1 MLYKLI
7 KHIIYILI
15 GYTVPQRLLRGYIF
29 IIEDVLCGTIRV
41 GSVISLN
48 KLNNIQRAY
57 YDNNKYKVKVIHKT
71 SSQSHKG
78 RRDRLNQLQQYYIN
92 KYSSQYKAFFTVKI
106 F

>member
-29 IIEDVLCGTIRV
+29 IIEDVLCGTIRI

-48 KLNNIQRAY
+48 KLNNIQRTY
-57 YDNNKYKVKVIHKT
+57 YGDNKYRVKIIHKT
-71 SSQSHKG
+71 SSKLHKQ
-78 RRDRLNQLQQYYIN
+78 RRHRLNELQQYYIN
-92 KYSSQYKAFFTVKI
+92 KLSSQYKVVLQI
-106 F
+106 

>member
-41 GSVISLN
+41 GTTISLT
-48 KLNNIQRAY
+48 KLQDIQRAY
-57 YDNNKYKVKVIHKT
+57 YGNNKYKVKVIHKT
-71 SSQSHKG
+71 SSKLHKQ
-78 RRDRLNQLQQYYIN
+78 RRDRLNQLQNYYID
-92 KYSSQYKAFFTVKI
+92 KYSRYYKVVLQI
-106 F
+106 

>member
-15 GYTVPQRLLRGYIF
+15 GYTVPQRILRGYIF

-48 KLNNIQRAY
+48 KLNNIQRTY

-71 SSQSHKG
+71 SSQFHKE
-78 RRDRLNQLQQYYIN
+78 RRDRLNQLQNYYID
-92 KYSSQYKAFFTVKI
+92 KYSRYYKVVLQI
-106 F
+106 

>member
-15 GYTVPQRLLRGYIF
+15 GYTVPQRILRGYIF

-57 YDNNKYKVKVIHKT
+57 YDNNKYRVKVIHKT
-71 SSQSHKG
+71 SSQFHKE

-92 KYSSQYKAFFTVKI
+92 KLSRQYKVVLQI
-106 F
+106 

>member
-15 GYTVPQRLLRGYIF
+15 GYTVPQRILKGYIYVV
-29 IIEDVLCGTIRV
+29 EDVLCGTIRI

-57 YDNNKYKVKVIHKT
+57 YDNNKYKVKIIHKT
-71 SSQSHKG
+71 SSKFHKE
-78 RRDRLNQLQQYYIN
+78 RRDRLNQLQQFYIN
-92 KYSSQYKAFFTVKI
+92 KYSRQYKVVLQI
-106 F
+106 

>member
-41 GSVISLN
+41 GTTISLN
-48 KLNNIQRAY
+48 KLNNIQRTY
-57 YDNNKYKVKVIHKT
+57 YGNTKYKVKVIHKT

-78 RRDRLNQLQQYYIN
+78 RRDRLNQLQNYYID
-92 KYSSQYKAFFTVKI
+92 KYSSQYKVVLQI
-106 F
+106 

>member
-41 GSVISLN
+41 GTTISLN
-48 KLNNIQRAY
+48 KLNNIQRTY
-57 YDNNKYKVKVIHKT
+57 YDNNKYKVKIIHKT
-71 SSQSHKG
+71 SSKLHKQ
-78 RRDRLNQLQQYYIN
+78 RRDRLNQLQNYYID
-92 KYSSQYKAFFTVKI
+92 KYSSQYKVVLQI
-106 F
+106 

>member
-29 IIEDVLCGTIRV
+29 IIEDVLCGTIRI

-48 KLNNIQRAY
+48 KLNDIQRAY
-57 YDNNKYKVKVIHKT
+57 YDNNKYRVKVIHKT
-71 SSQSHKG
+71 SSQFHKE

-92 KYSSQYKAFFTVKI
+92 KFSSQYKVVLQI
-106 F
+106 